1 MKKLLEKG
9 VKGLFIYFLRSKKV
23 GTLDLAGPFPA
34 DASSMSSANE
44 GPALSALPWPMAGRP
59 WAMVKL
65 TRPALC

>member
-23 GTLDLAGPFPA
+23 GTLDLARPFPA

-44 GPALSALPWPMAGRP
+44 GPALSALPWPMA
-59 WAMVKL
+59 
-65 TRPALC
+65 